1 MAERRYL
8 FHKNFGDN
16 RTVSTE
22 VNESDLTEAQKN
34 LLVAELIK
42 KFGSM
47 AFDVEDKFV
56 DYLVTESNK
65 FQEKNG

>member
-47 AFDVEDKFV
+47 PFDVQDKFV
-56 DYLVTESNK
+56 DYLVTESKK